1 MSEQA
6 FGRPS
11 IATELFFACLLE
23 ADPEPGLHLAARSLL
38 KGARSALTHICAL
51 LGQGSVNRAHGAVE
65 IPVQQISWRVIRGA
79 VEDVE
84 GVEAWLHG
92 ELLGK
97 ETVMVREPDVG
108 QQQQIEP
115 DFTGGRIG
123 EVRHDAAETLQLRR
137 GDEALRDKEV
147 AGGRGFTGIDSVVL
161 VDHRIETGSALYAPA
176 ESSGASRGKQI
187 VDGAVSCHVTA
198 ENFFRTALAA

>member
-1 MSEQA
+1 MREQA

-11 IATELFFACLLE
+11 IATELLFARLLE
-23 ADPEPGLHLAARSLL
+23 ADPQPGLHLAARSLL
-38 KGARSALTHICAL
+38 KGARSALTHIGAL

-79 VEDVE
+79 IEDVE
-84 GVEAWLHG
+84 GVEAWLYG
-92 ELLGK
+92 DPLGK

-115 DFTGGRIG
+115 HFTGGCIG
-123 EVRHDAAETLQLRR
+123 EVGHDPAQTLQLRR
-137 GDEALRDKEV
+137 ADEALSDKE
-147 AGGRGFTGIDSVVL
+147 AASGRGFTGIDSVVL

-187 VDGAVSCHVTA
+187 VDRAISCHVTA
-198 ENFFRTALAA
+198 ENLFRTTLAA